1 MTSKISFYKLCK
13 EDLRRRIWMLALS
26 ALGSFL
32 ALPVSFLIANKE
44 YTYRIERMADRE
56 LIPSILRR
64 DYLTFLTSHGL
75 LTEGCVL
82 FFGALIVGIF
92 GFCFLFS
99 KKHTDLYHA
108 LPVKRERFFLV
119 VWLNGLLIWLVP
131 MVLSMLLTILFML
144 PGLFTYGSISYLGDL
159 VGAACLVMLLYL
171 CAFLLVYHFAIL
183 CVMLCGNLLNTI
195 SFLALL
201 GTLSGVLYGL
211 IYLCSDQFLRNFSRL
226 SFSFTKIA
234 WLSPLLQAPELL
246 SEAGNRLYNLFLPI
260 GSERYLYTD
269 RGFLDTTSF
278 LFLLCSALFM
288 LCLFWIA
295 ALLLYRRRPSELAE
309 NGVHYGIMGHF
320 LRIYAG
326 IVGGVSGFLLFR
338 LILNATD
345 YGWMIFGM
353 LLCGILAFGA
363 VNMILQM
370 NFRTFFSHRIELF
383 ASLLLCSLALLFFVK
398 DLSGFA
404 KRLPD
409 KEAIA
414 GMHFSLTYED
424 QYNNEQS
431 RNAYLDTDADRIYP
445 LLSALA
451 KPDRD
456 LSGSTMLFPVTVYLK
471 NGQRFYR
478 NYTLTMAEMEYIRP
492 LLENESYKE
501 TFYPMASGLL
511 GLPDSLYASA
521 ANQNEEDSYVQIV
534 DPAAIQEISEAY
546 FADFNDHFSL
556 EELDSSIYVTT
567 LKLTYSSWETNAYGN
582 HADFSVR
589 RYSLSVP
596 DTYERTLKAL
606 RKVDPSLAPATEKLS
621 ILSLFPGSYTQAIE
635 GLDGYYSY
643 FGVEGYPDYDTYL
656 ESLYQIESAPI
667 TQDAGSSEQV
677 IQAVADT
684 SAYSSQK
691 GSISSDKLTNIL
703 PLVTLGARHY
713 GPFSQLTSDSVYLGS
728 IYCTDGTLYEA
739 YVRKGALSKAQIAD
753 VFSDILKQSVDITP

>member
-32 ALPVSFLIANKE
+32 ALPVSFLITNKE
-44 YTYRIERMADRE
+44 YTYRLEHMTERD

-64 DYLTFLTSHGL
+64 DYLSFLTSHGL

-82 FFGALIVGIF
+82 FLGALIVGIF

-131 MVLSMLLTILFML
+131 MVLSMLLTMLFML
-144 PGLFTYGSISYLGDL
+144 PGLFTYGSISYLGEL
-159 VGAACLVMLLYL
+159 VGAACMVMLLYL

-183 CVMLCGNLLNTI
+183 CVMLCGNLLNTF
-195 SFLALL
+195 SLLALL
-201 GTLSGVLYGL
+201 GTLSGTLYGL
-211 IYLCSDQFLRNFSRL
+211 IYLCSEQFLRNFSRL

-234 WLSPLLQAPELL
+234 WLSPLVQAPELL
-246 SEAGNRLYNLFLPI
+246 LAAGNKLDNIFLPT
-260 GSERYLYTD
+260 GAERYLYTD
-269 RGFLDTTSF
+269 QGAPDAASF
-278 LFLLCSALFM
+278 LFLLSSALFM
-288 LCLFWIA
+288 LCLFWIT
-295 ALLLYRRRPSELAE
+295 ALLLYRHRPSELAE
-309 NGVHYGIMGHF
+309 NGIHYGIMGHF

-326 IVGGVSGFLLFR
+326 IVGGVIGFMLFR
-338 LILNATD
+338 LILVDTD
-345 YGWMIFGM
+345 YVWMIFGI
-353 LLCGILAFGA
+353 LLCGILAFGT
-363 VNMILQM
+363 V

-383 ASLLLCSLALLFFVK
+383 VSLSLCSMALLFFVK

-409 KEAIA
+409 KEAIT

-424 QYNNEQS
+424 QYTNVQS
-431 RNAYLDTDADRIYP
+431 RDAYLDTDIDRIYP
-445 LLSALA
+445 LLSELV

-456 LSGSTMLFPVTVYLK
+456 LSGSTMSFPVTVYLK

-478 NYTLTMAEMEYIRP
+478 NYVLTMAEMEYIRP
-492 LLENESYKE
+492 LVENESYKE

-511 GLPDSLYASA
+511 GLPDSLYASVT
-521 ANQNEEDSYVQIV
+521 NQYEDDSYVQIL
-534 DPAAIQEISEAY
+534 DPSAIQEISEAY

-556 EELDSSIYVTT
+556 EELDSFIYVTT
-567 LKLTYSSWETNAYGN
+567 LDLTYSSWETNASGN

-606 RKVDPSLAPATEKLS
+606 RKVDPSLAPVTEELPV
-621 ILSLFPGSYTQAIE
+621 LSLFPGSYTQAIE
-635 GLDGYYSY
+635 SLDGYYSY
-643 FGVEGYPDYDTYL
+643 FCLDGYPDYDTYL
-656 ESLYQIESAPI
+656 ESLY
-667 TQDAGSSEQV
+667 SSQQV

-684 SAYSSQK
+684 NVYSSQK
-691 GSISSDKLTNIL
+691 ESISSDKLTNIL
-703 PLVTLGARHY
+703 PLVTLGARGY

-739 YVRKGALSKAQIAD
+739 YVRKGALSKAQIVD
-753 VFSDILKQSVDITP
+753 VFSDILKQSDDITP